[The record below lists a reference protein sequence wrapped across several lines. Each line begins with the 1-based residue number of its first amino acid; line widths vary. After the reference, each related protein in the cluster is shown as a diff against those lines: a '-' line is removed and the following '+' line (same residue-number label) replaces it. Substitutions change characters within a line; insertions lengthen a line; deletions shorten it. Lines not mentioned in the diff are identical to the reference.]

1 MAFSTKRA
9 THTLWKWIKAYNEF
23 GPKALQ
29 YKRTGGPP
37 PFCLTVT
44 SIITQAIH
52 RSAEA
57 AANAE
62 KSSLPRWTLKR
73 LVNWC
78 KVKWS
83 FTCSRETIRRVLKR
97 NN

>member
-1 MAFSTKRA
+1 M
-9 THTLWKWIKAYNEF
+9 
-23 GPKALQ
+23 
-29 YKRTGGPP
+29 
-37 PFCLTVT
+37 
-44 SIITQAIH
+44 ITQAIH

-57 AANAE
+57 AANTE

-78 KVKWS
+78 KVKWN

-97 NN
+97 NNISWKKAKKLQNRADPEKKQTF